1 MNLFRS
7 ALVVASVIGV
17 AVACSGEDGKD
28 GKTGAPGAQGE
39 PGEPGEPGPMG
50 EPGAMGEPGP
60 PGEKG
65 DPGEPGPG
73 AGGAGGASGAL
84 TTSCLQPC
92 HAFSGVVDQW
102 KTSRHYQTYLAN
114 AASDEVESWT
124 GAKSCGNCHAI
135 DAVEQRVAANV
146 TYSGTTPPVALEH
159 GQLNYKNST
168 SGAISEISYKGQAT
182 VALVHCS
189 TCHDTSPENDP
200 HLTGEVW
207 TPGSFPLRV
216 PTGSSDGAIIEK
228 SSALG
233 TSDGTEARS
242 YGSGNACIWCHKS
255 RKDVTNYVLAT
266 TSVTSTNWGPHNGP
280 HSDIYTGEG
289 GYEYTGKTYGNGTHT
304 GFSKGCVQCHMPAIS
319 TNLGVA
325 NHSFY
330 PQLTSCGCHNNNQT
344 NPPTPP
350 PDFNVN
356 GGQTKVKNNLQKL
369 RKALNDLGLLTRDGT
384 AILTD
389 EELADEDF
397 TLDHARPQASG
408 VPQARA
414 GALYNYFLVARGS
427 ALGVHN
433 PKYVGQLVYDSIEA
447 TAGDL
452 TDVVRP

>member
-7 ALVVASVIGV
+7 ALVVASVVGV
-17 AVACSGEDGKD
+17 AIACSGEDGKD

-73 AGGAGGASGAL
+73 AGGAGGASGVL

-114 AASDEVESWT
+114 AASEEVESWT
-124 GAKSCGNCHAI
+124 GAKSCGSCHAI
-135 DAVEQRVAANV
+135 DGVEQRLAGNV
-146 TYSGTTPPVALEH
+146 KITGTTQPVALGH
-159 GQLNYKNST
+159 GQLNYKKST
-168 SGAISEISYKGQAT
+168 DGTIGEISYAGQAT

-216 PTGSSDGAIIEK
+216 PSGSTDAAIIEK

-233 TSDGTEARS
+233 TSDGTEVS
-242 YGSGNACIWCHKS
+242 YGTGNACIWCHKS

-266 TSVTSTNWGPHNGP
+266 TSVTSTSWGPHNAP
-280 HSDIYTGEG
+280 HADIYTGEG
-289 GYEYTGKTYGNGTHT
+289 GYQYAGKVYDNGSHT
-304 GFSKGCVQCHMPAIS
+304 GFTKGCVQCHMPAIE
-319 TNLGVA
+319 TNLRVA

-330 PQLTSCGCHNNNQT
+330 PQLSVCKGCHSSATSFDVGGHQT
-344 NPPTPP
+344 
-350 PDFNVN
+350 
-356 GGQTKVKNNLQKL
+356 QTKLTIQRL
-369 RKALNDLGLLTRDGT
+369 REALNDLGLITQDGT
-384 AILTD
+384 NPLSD
-389 EELADEDF
+389 EQEQDEQWELDD
-397 TLDHARPQASG
+397 ARPQSAG
-408 VPQARA
+408 VTQARA
-414 GALYNYFLVARGS
+414 GALYNYLLVVRGS
-427 ALGVHN
+427 AFGVHN
-433 PKYVGQLVYDSIEA
+433 TYYTDQLLYDSIEA
-447 TAGDL
+447 AGGSV
-452 TDVVRP
+452 TGIVRP